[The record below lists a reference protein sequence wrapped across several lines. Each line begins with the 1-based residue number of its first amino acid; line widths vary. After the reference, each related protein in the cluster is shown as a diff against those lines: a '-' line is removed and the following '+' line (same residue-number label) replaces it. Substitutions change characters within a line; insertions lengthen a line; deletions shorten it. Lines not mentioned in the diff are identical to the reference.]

1 MNPFDVICV
10 NDSNKPDGIPTSKWV
25 KKGEIYTVILVGR
38 MLMQN
43 GCMGFKLKQLDI
55 DDCFPY
61 QFFSAERFRMLQD
74 ADVWTESILNKIV
87 EEAEDELVKISL
99 K

>member
-1 MNPFDVICV
+1 MTHFDVICV
-10 NDSNKPDGIPTSKWV
+10 NDSNRPDGIPTSKWV

-43 GCMGFKLKQLDI
+43 GCMGFKLKQLNI

-74 ADVWTESILNKIV
+74 ADMWTESILNKIA
-87 EEAEDELVKISL
+87 EEAEDELVKVLI